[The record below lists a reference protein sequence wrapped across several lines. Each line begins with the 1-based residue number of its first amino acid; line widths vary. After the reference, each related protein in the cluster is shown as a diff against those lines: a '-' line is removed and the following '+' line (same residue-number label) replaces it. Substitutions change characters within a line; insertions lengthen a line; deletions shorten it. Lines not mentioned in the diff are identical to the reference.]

1 MSQKAIYRGKNVRL
15 MKPRRL
21 RPGDTSY
28 GRKKFEVFVLDG
40 NRVKRVTYGD
50 PNMRIKKQFKKNRD
64 SFLARH
70 RCNTANDPTTARYWS
85 CQEWL

>member
-21 RPGDTSY
+21 RPGDTSF
-28 GRKKFEVFVLDG
+28 GRKKFEVFVLDN
-40 NRVKRVTYGD
+40 NRVKRV
-50 PNMRIKKQFKKNRD
+50 

-70 RCNTANDPTTARYWS
+70 RCNTANDPTTPRYWS